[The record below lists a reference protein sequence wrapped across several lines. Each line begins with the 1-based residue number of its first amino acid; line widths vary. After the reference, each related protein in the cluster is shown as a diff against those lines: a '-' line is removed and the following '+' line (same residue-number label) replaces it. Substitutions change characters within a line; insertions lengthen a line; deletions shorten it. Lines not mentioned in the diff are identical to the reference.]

1 MLLTSVD
8 PGSFIYLEHQSALG
22 FEHIPY
28 FRLAY
33 VRQHIHDT
41 ATSEMFPFTDAIDT
55 PTAIIRGIDLSNNE
69 DALIFSPLSIVE
81 GRTGYAQFCGK
92 FIDPPIL
99 RSDRFFIPTS
109 VTFLEDIL

>member
-8 PGSFIYLEHQSALG
+8 RGSFIYLADKSALG

-41 ATSEMFPFTDAIDT
+41 ATSEMFPFTDAIDS
-55 PTAIIRGIDLSNNE
+55 PTAIIRGIDLSNYE
-69 DALIFSPLSIVE
+69 DALIFAPLSMAE
-81 GRTGYAQFCGK
+81 GKTGYAQFCGR

-99 RSDRFFIPTS
+99 RSDRFFIPSS
-109 VTFLEDIL
+109 VTFFEDIP